1 MHVFRAVFTSR
12 PATDFVASKEAGKIE
27 EPVPK
32 EVAEWT
38 SLTSTSREELAKRS
52 AAIRIANKVRDKMK
66 SVPDVLAEE
75 SSELG
80 MPKEESTLVSNT
92 DMTASKDAGEKGS
105 TQETLYLYMAD
116 KDSVSV
122 YVAEKTAKVGTDEKR
137 STQESATEIR
147 DRRESSAERY
157 VPEIVVDKTAGM
169 GMAKNESP
177 QQSSTQKAEQVQGF
191 VAQKTS
197 RMGMVKIE
205 SSQESTTEN
214 CVSKETGKKTH
225 VNVIYCVVM
234 FLIGLY
240 TDIWF
245 QGVVGLK
252 DHHLGNNCCS
262 EFYNMC
268 QSFGEEIVTVG
279 TKGKKIT
286 DGKES
291 VDRIMAKMVSRM
303 GRAMEESTLEPA
315 TDITAS
321 KETGNKGTTQES
333 LGKETDQRR
342 STGSTKKSQDKDPAM
357 MRTASKETGNIKSI
371 KMPVAD

>member
-1 MHVFRAVFTSR
+1 
-12 PATDFVASKEAGKIE
+12 
-27 EPVPK
+27 
-32 EVAEWT
+32 
-38 SLTSTSREELAKRS
+38 
-52 AAIRIANKVRDKMK
+52 
-66 SVPDVLAEE
+66 
-75 SSELG
+75 
-80 MPKEESTLVSNT
+80 
-92 DMTASKDAGEKGS
+92 
-105 TQETLYLYMAD
+105 MAD
-116 KDSVSV
+116 NDSVSV
-122 YVAEKTAKVGTDEKR
+122 CVAAKTAKVGTHEKR
-137 STQESATEIR
+137 SAQESATEIR
-147 DRRESSAERY
+147 DRRESPAERC
-157 VPEIVVDKTAGM
+157 VPEIVVDKTAGL
-169 GMAKNESP
+169 GMAKNEST
-177 QQSSTQKAEQVQGF
+177 QQSSAQKAEQFQGF

-268 QSFGEEIVTVG
+268 QSFGEEIDTVG
-279 TKGKKIT
+279 IKGKKIT
-286 DGKES
+286 DGRES

-333 LGKETDQRR
+333 LGKETDQRG
-342 STGSTKKSQDKDPAM
+342 STGSTKKSQDKETAM
-357 MRTASKETGNIKSI
+357 MRTASKEAGNIKSI
-371 KMPVAD
+371 KTPVAEETATGCEVIEGSTKNKSANLSVSPKDFKGIAQR